1 MSFTFRFSTAC
12 TFRST
17 VDDSGLIRFLPK
29 AGVDAKGTKDD
40 PGGEFSF
47 FFNKMFVPNFD
58 RPPSP
63 RSGAA
68 VDSDLTVVFSK
79 RKKKFK
85 NEQRRLA
92 D

>member
-47 FFNKMFVPNFD
+47 FFFQQNV
-58 RPPSP
+58 RPKF
-63 RSGAA
+63 RSATVAA
-68 VDSDLTVVFSK
+68 
-79 RKKKFK
+79 
-85 NEQRRLA
+85 
-92 D
+92 